1 MIPFKMINS
10 KKTKYIDEP
19 KIKKKMNPKIS
30 FKVLTLNM
38 TPCHP
43 NNVINLSNINYLN
56 NFMPNLTAKVWR
68 TYNASYLFQKEIDKI
83 KLNSNIQ
90 HDEKLNYLLSM
101 FNHANI
107 QKLLAIKN
115 YSNLKQNK
123 S

>member
-10 KKTKYIDEP
+10 KKKKYTAKP

-56 NFMPNLTAKVWR
+56 N
-68 TYNASYLFQKEIDKI
+68 
-83 KLNSNIQ
+83 NSRV
-90 HDEKLNYLLSM
+90 K
-101 FNHANI
+101 
-107 QKLLAIKN
+107 
-115 YSNLKQNK
+115 
-123 S
+123 